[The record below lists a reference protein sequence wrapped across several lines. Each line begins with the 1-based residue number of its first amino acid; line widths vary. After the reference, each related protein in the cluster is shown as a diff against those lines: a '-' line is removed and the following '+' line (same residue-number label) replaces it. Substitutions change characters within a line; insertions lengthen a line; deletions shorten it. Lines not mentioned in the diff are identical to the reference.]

1 MLERPDL
8 LVVRPQDGGQVA
20 RRVGQPVQLDLA
32 PPQLPTQDAVLLRKL
47 LKVEWI
53 EWDRRGDESKGG
65 QRKRACLLHSLLHRR
80 RNQSS
85 VWEIDSLRY
94 ENPYSIIL
102 LSTIS
107 LLTDIIN
114 SNKHVSVKEKY

>member
-32 PPQLPTQDAVLLRKL
+32 PPQLPTQDAVLLRQL
-47 LKVEWI
+47 LRRVEWI

-85 VWEIDSLRY
+85 VWGIDSLGY
-94 ENPYSIIL
+94 KNSYLIIL
-102 LSTIS
+102 LSSIL
-107 LLTDIIN
+107 LLTDI
-114 SNKHVSVKEKY
+114 HAF